1 MSTLQPVSKEMCVA
15 GSFYLVLNSMEKET
29 ISLKVVGRNEAL
41 TFHLGVIS
49 VADDTEYM
57 QRFVDLADL
66 DPKKKAAAEF
76 DVYVD
81 AIAAW
86 SVEMPTKK
94 NGSGKDEP
102 LGKGSPSE
110 AIKAYFSDRSNS
122 KQWLAVTTINAFR
135 NSLYPKVTFQ

>member
-15 GSFYLVLNSMEKET
+15 GSFLFGAELYGK
-29 ISLKVVGRNEAL
+29 RNNFIKSRRAERSPDVSS
-41 TFHLGVIS
+41 GC
-49 VADDTEYM
+49 
-57 QRFVDLADL
+57 DLRRRGHGIHAAIRRSRGP